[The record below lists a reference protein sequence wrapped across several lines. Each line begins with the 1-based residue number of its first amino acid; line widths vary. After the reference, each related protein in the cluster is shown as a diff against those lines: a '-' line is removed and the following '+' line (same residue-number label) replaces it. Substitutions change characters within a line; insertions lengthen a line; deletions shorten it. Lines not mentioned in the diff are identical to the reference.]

1 MMKRIK
7 RFNVWQTAKVVA
19 LMYFLIIAIFMIPL
33 GLIGSIAGGLFD
45 SAFPFG
51 GIMLIFLPFVYG
63 VIIFLITALGCALYN
78 LVSGWVGGIEV
89 EVEVVEE

>member
-1 MMKRIK
+1 MKRIK

-33 GLIGSIAGGLFD
+33 GLFD

-51 GIMLIFLPFVYG
+51 GIMLIFLPFAYG